1 MHYPRTEENPYLL
14 TVTLRSHPLS
24 QRTPQLR
31 YTVRG
36 SRGTFVKY
44 GLDVQEQQMKE
55 QGVAGFSEDW
65 FGREPDDIKAELEV
79 VEKEGDTV
87 SMKKRCA

>member
-1 MHYPRTEENPYLL
+1 
-14 TVTLRSHPLS
+14 
-24 QRTPQLR
+24 
-31 YTVRG
+31 
-36 SRGTFVKY
+36 
-44 GLDVQEQQMKE
+44 MKE